1 MSDRRRSVVA
11 ISGESQRGRMLDAL
25 LLDTNDYDVLVVES
39 MARGYSRI
47 KELKPDLVIVYLEID
62 DSAVCQLLSMLTVD
76 SDTSTI
82 PVLTWA
88 ARYEKGGLEDIIA
101 VAIGGSSHQVATAPM
116 N

>member
-1 MSDRRRSVVA
+1 
-11 ISGESQRGRMLDAL
+11 MLDAL

-62 DSAVCQLLSMLTVD
+62 DSAVCQLLSMLRVD
-76 SDTSTI
+76 SDTSAI

-88 ARYEKGGLEDIIA
+88 ARYEKGGLEDIIEE
-101 VAIGGSSHQVATAPM
+101 AIRGSAHQVAATPT

>member
-1 MSDRRRSVVA
+1 
-11 ISGESQRGRMLDAL
+11 MLDAL
-25 LLDTNDYDVLVVES
+25 LLDTNDYDVLVYEV
-39 MARGYSRI
+39 MPRGYSRI

-76 SDTSTI
+76 TDTSAI
-82 PVLTWA
+82 PVVTWA

-101 VAIGGSSHQVATAPM
+101 EAIHGSSHQVAAARM

>member
-1 MSDRRRSVVA
+1 
-11 ISGESQRGRMLDAL
+11 MLDAL
-25 LLDTNDYDVLVVES
+25 LLDTNDYDVLVYEV
-39 MARGYSRI
+39 MPRGYSRI

-76 SDTSTI
+76 SDTSAI

-101 VAIGGSSHQVATAPM
+101 EAIHGSSHQVAAARM

>member
-1 MSDRRRSVVA
+1 M
-11 ISGESQRGRMLDAL
+11 
-25 LLDTNDYDVLVVES
+25 LDTNDYDVLVVEV

-62 DSAVCQLLSMLTVD
+62 DAAVCQLLSMLTVD
-76 SDTSTI
+76 TDTAAI
-82 PVLTWA
+82 PVVTWA

-101 VAIGGSSHQVATAPM
+101 EAIRGSSHQVAAAPM

>member
-1 MSDRRRSVVA
+1 MSVRRRSVVA
-11 ISGESQRGRMLDAL
+11 ISGESQRRRLVDAL

-39 MARGYSRI
+39 IARGYSRI
-47 KELKPDLVIVYLEID
+47 RELKPDLIIVYLEID
-62 DSAVCQLLSMLTVD
+62 DSAVCELLSMLAVD
-76 SDTSTI
+76 SDTAAI

-101 VAIGGSSHQVATAPM
+101 EAIRGSSHQVAAAPM

>member
-1 MSDRRRSVVA
+1 
-11 ISGESQRGRMLDAL
+11 MLDAL
-25 LLDTNDYDVLVVES
+25 LLDTNDCDVLVVES
-39 MARGYSRI
+39 FARGYSRI

-62 DSAVCQLLSMLTVD
+62 DWAACQLLSMLTID
-76 SDTSTI
+76 DDTTGI

-101 VAIGGSSHQVATAPM
+101 GDPLLVGSAGRRAM

>member
-1 MSDRRRSVVA
+1 
-11 ISGESQRGRMLDAL
+11 MLDAL
-25 LLDTNDYDVLVVES
+25 MLDTNDYDVLVVEV
-39 MARGYSRI
+39 MARGYSRV

-62 DSAVCQLLSMLTVD
+62 DPAVCQLLSMLTFD
-76 SDTSTI
+76 SDTADI

-101 VAIGGSSHQVATAPM
+101 EAIHGSSQQVAAAPM